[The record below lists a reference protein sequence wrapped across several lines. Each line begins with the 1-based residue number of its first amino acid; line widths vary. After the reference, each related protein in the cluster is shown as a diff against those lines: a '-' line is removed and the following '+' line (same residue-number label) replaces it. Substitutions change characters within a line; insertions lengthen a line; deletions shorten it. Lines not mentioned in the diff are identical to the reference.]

1 MTAAALLQQANA
13 GYLPGLWMGIAL
25 MLLGGV
31 LVVVAAGQII
41 RWWARRGASSTDDER
56 PDQLLSLRPLS
67 SPEPR
72 STPDRSG
79 GGAVS
84 DHDVGTRP

>member
-1 MTAAALLQQANA
+1 MTAATLLQQANA
-13 GYLPGLWMGIAL
+13 GYLPGLSVGIAL

-56 PDQLLSLRPLS
+56 PDQLSLRLLS